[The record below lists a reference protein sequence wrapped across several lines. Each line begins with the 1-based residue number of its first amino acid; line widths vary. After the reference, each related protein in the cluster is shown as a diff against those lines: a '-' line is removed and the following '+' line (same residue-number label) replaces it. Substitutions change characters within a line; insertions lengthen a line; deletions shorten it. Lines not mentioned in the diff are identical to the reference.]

1 MARKRMFRLDVLET
15 DAFMEMPLTTQALYF
30 HLNLR
35 ADDDGFIG
43 NPNQIVK
50 LIGAGTDDL
59 KLLIA
64 KRFVIAFEDGVI
76 VIKHWRMHN
85 TLSSYRYKET
95 NFIEDKAMLKIKEN
109 KAYSLTSGDDI
120 CDEHLIKIAQRQT
133 KDNTKTTL
141 EEKRREEKSIDKNNK
156 YICAFNEFWKNYP
169 RKKDKARAYKCYCA
183 RLNDGYTE
191 DQLLV
196 ACINYAAECE
206 HNKTEERYIK
216 HGATF
221 LSVNEPFLDYLK
233 GETGYVGMGTDAS
246 QDEAEY
252 ERQVREQLKRIESGE
267 FDNENLWE

>member
-1 MARKRMFRLDVLET
+1 MFRLDVLET

-95 NFIEDKAMLKIKEN
+95 NFIEDKTMLKIKEN
-109 KAYSLTSGDDI
+109 KAYSLTSGDNI

-133 KDNTKTTL
+133 KDNTKTAL
-141 EEKRREEKSIDKNNK
+141 EEKRREENSIDKNNK
-156 YICAFNEFWKNYP
+156 YICAFDEFWRNYP

-183 RLNDGYTE
+183 RLKDGYTE
-191 DQLLV
+191 DQLLT

-233 GETGYVGMGTDAS
+233 GEPNEPEHTRDDRR
-246 QDEAEY
+246 DEEQRNAEIDRY
-252 ERQVREQLKRIESGE
+252 LESDE
-267 FDNENLWE
+267 FRNADEDNLF